1 MTMMTR
7 YDPFSNMLSLRDAM
21 NQLLEESFVAPFS
34 SLTRPANVV
43 PVDMYE
49 TGDAIVVKA
58 YVPGFTSDQLNI
70 SIEQDVLTIHGE
82 AKAEQSNGMRPVWQ
96 EMRFGTFTRQLALP
110 VQVAAD
116 KVQAELENGVLTL
129 TLPKAESS
137 KQRKIQ
143 IKAS

>member
-1 MTMMTR
+1 MTMMAR
-7 YDPFSNMLSLRDAM
+7 YDPFSNVLSLRDAM
-21 NQLLEESFVAPFS
+21 NQLLEGSFVRPFG
-34 SLTRPANVV
+34 SLIWPASFV

-70 SIEQDVLTIHGE
+70 SIEQNMLTIHGE
-82 AKAEQSNGMRPVWQ
+82 AQAEASNGMRPVWQ
-96 EMRFGTFTRQLALP
+96 ETRLGTFTRRLALP
-110 VQVAAD
+110 VHVDAS

-129 TLPKAESS
+129 TLPKAEWS

-143 IKAS
+143 ITAS